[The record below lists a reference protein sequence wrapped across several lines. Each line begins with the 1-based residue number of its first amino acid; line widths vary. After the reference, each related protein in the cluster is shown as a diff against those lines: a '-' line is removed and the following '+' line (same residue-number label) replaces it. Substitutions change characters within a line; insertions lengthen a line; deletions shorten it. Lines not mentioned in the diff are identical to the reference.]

1 MFLSFVFHSNMAQ
14 EEAIL
19 NAMCAAETIS
29 TVKPA
34 GGLVKAID
42 HAALQACLK
51 KYGRL
56 EEGAAKL

>member
-1 MFLSFVFHSNMAQ
+1 MYTQ